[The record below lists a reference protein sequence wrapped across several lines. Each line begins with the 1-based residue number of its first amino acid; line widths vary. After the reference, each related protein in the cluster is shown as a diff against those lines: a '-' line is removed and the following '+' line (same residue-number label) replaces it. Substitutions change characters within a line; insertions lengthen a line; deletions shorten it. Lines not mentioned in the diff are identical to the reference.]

1 MLAPISLGLIG
12 PMGFL
17 LAISILGH
25 RKPKAPPKPSSDSLV
40 INKTISEEKA
50 RSQQDELRVLT
61 VRLGALRSLI
71 GKLKASHEQ
80 GSITDGEFNALAQR
94 HVDEMRQL
102 EQDIIRRR
110 LVVELFE
117 LERIEEKLAKAFT
130 TKINELNE
138 TILLIR
144 SKLGVEV
151 EGLEFTVVPPVQEAP
166 MGAGQASTTS
176 DQPRTTP
183 TEVRAPVEA
192 DVHMAPGATAPT
204 SPHPSASKPITSSSA
219 VEPKPATPAE
229 SKPKPQPGKRDGDG
243 DESKENNV
251 EEELSRIKID
261 VEKLLDELEQ
271 MEQNRG

>member
-12 PMGFL
+12 PMGFM

-40 INKTISEEKA
+40 INKTISEEEA
-50 RSQQDELRVLT
+50 RSRQDELRVLT

-71 GKLKASHEQ
+71 ERLRASHEQ
-80 GSITDGEFNALAQR
+80 GSITDGEFNALAQK

-102 EQDIIRRR
+102 EQDIVRRR

-117 LERIEEKLAKAFT
+117 LEGIEEKLAKAFT

-144 SKLGVEV
+144 SKLGVEA
-151 EGLEFTVVPPVQEAP
+151 EGREFMVVPPIQEAP

-176 DQPRTTP
+176 DQCAHSIGRRSPDKPSPVREQADHLLLRHRRRTETRHAGRVQTETTTREEGRRWGRIEGEQRRGGAVPHKDRRREAPR
-183 TEVRAPVEA
+183 
-192 DVHMAPGATAPT
+192 
-204 SPHPSASKPITSSSA
+204 
-219 VEPKPATPAE
+219 
-229 SKPKPQPGKRDGDG
+229 
-243 DESKENNV
+243 
-251 EEELSRIKID
+251 
-261 VEKLLDELEQ
+261 
-271 MEQNRG
+271 